1 MAVEAGQRS
10 EPPRKGQERKGM
22 RSGKLRPPIPAPYLV
37 LDDIVVYRD
46 SVKDEVVEFLFL
58 PQLQQEKRLEYY
70 IVTEGQ
76 LHIYIFYL
84 TDISANGV
92 GVQIAAPAR
101 EGEANE
107 ELVHYLADILNV
119 KKRSISLDKGS
130 KSRQKMVTIDSAE
143 TSVDQVRE
151 RLSREALHE

>member
-1 MAVEAGQRS
+1 M
-10 EPPRKGQERKGM
+10 
-22 RSGKLRPPIPAPYLV
+22 
-37 LDDIVVYRD
+37 
-46 SVKDEVVEFLFL
+46 EFLFL

-130 KSRQKMVTIDSAE
+130 KSRQMVTIDSAE

>member
-1 MAVEAGQRS
+1 MLPSTCA
-10 EPPRKGQERKGM
+10 
-22 RSGKLRPPIPAPYLV
+22 LRQHFQDLGHSFSLYGPA
-37 LDDIVVYRD
+37 
-46 SVKDEVVEFLFL
+46 S
-58 PQLQQEKRLEYY
+58 LQITY
-70 IVTEGQ
+70 I
-76 LHIYIFYL
+76 YL
-84 TDISANGV
+84 TDISADGV

-107 ELVHYLADILNV
+107 ELVRYLAGILTV

-151 RLSREALHE
+151 RLSREALLK